1 MTDQPPAP
9 RPSRADRARLIEDA
23 ATRLF
28 ARQGYAATTVD
39 DIVRAAGLTKPMLYR
54 HWESKQELCIAL
66 LERHRDELAAA
77 PLAVFDPAA
86 GDRRAQAIAMIE
98 AWLEHTRRHP
108 DAARFLFRPVTGDP
122 DVERVQRDLHARQ
135 RATLAA
141 LLRELGSRVGA
152 ADEELAGEA
161 VRGSLEA
168 VALWWMEHP
177 DVPRGALVDV
187 LTRMFQGLA
196 DIAPAPADGPPPGG
210 DRSAGPAGGTER
222 STR

>member
-1 MTDQPPAP
+1 MAAAPAP
-9 RPSRADRARLIEDA
+9 RLARADRARLIEDA

-28 ARQGYAATTVD
+28 ARQGYASTTVD
-39 DIVRAAGLTKPMLYR
+39 DIVRAAGVTKPMLYR

-86 GDRRAQAIAMIE
+86 RDRRAQAIAMIE
-98 AWLEHTRRHP
+98 AWLEHTRQHP

-122 DVERVQRDLHARQ
+122 AVEQVQRDLHARQ

-141 LLRELGSRVGA
+141 LLRELSSGA
-152 ADEELAGEA
+152 PDVDGELAGEA

-168 VALWWMEHP
+168 VALWWMDNP
-177 DVPRGALVDV
+177 GVPRDALVTV
-187 LTRMFQGLA
+187 LALMVQGLA
-196 DIAPAPADGPPPGG
+196 GLP
-210 DRSAGPAGGTER
+210 AGPASGTDR
-222 STR
+222 RAR